1 METIETQVIVQAS
14 IINQIDD
21 KYLNWVLVF
30 IFAKDSF

>member
-1 METIETQVIVQAS
+1 METIETLVIGQAS

-21 KYLNWVLVF
+21 KYLKWVLLF